1 MVNSQFKVNGLSM
14 NYKLYCFVVVCLLSG
29 CANTLLDDVYKH
41 TSSSDNKEMYT
52 SFIIL
57 SNMELN
63 DVYID
68 KIEQDYKSESDLV
81 KRYLFEFVLAKR
93 TQEERFIVSFID
105 SSKNNLPLLARNDS
119 NWISLDSPALE
130 LLSIYSTTNDEALR
144 ILFSLIVDTND
155 ASPGGVSAGLRRA
168 HKADPARFSRIAKN
182 MGVNLKEVL
191 MLMVDE

>member
-1 MVNSQFKVNGLSM
+1 M
-14 NYKLYCFVVVCLLSG
+14 NYKLCWFLSVCLLSG
-29 CANTLLDDVYKH
+29 CGNTLLDDVYKH

-52 SFIIL
+52 AFIIL

-68 KIEQDYKSESDLV
+68 KIEQDYKEESDLV

-93 TQEERFIVSFID
+93 TQEERYILRFID
-105 SSKNNLPLLARNDS
+105 SSKNNLPSLARNDS
-119 NWISLDSPALE
+119 KWISLDSPTLE

-144 ILFSLIVDTND
+144 ILFLLIVDTND
-155 ASPGGVSAGLRRA
+155 ASPGGISAGLRRV
-168 HKADPARFSRIAKN
+168 HKADPARFLRIADA
-182 MGVNLKEVL
+182 MGLNLNEVL